1 MNDPQFTIRVY
12 GLLINADREVLL
24 SDEQRFGKRFTKF
37 PGGGLE
43 QGEGTISCLKRE
55 CLEEMNQPIENIEHF
70 YTTDFYQPSYFHTA
84 KQILSVYYT
93 FQLTGN
99 QCFSTVNRAFEHAT
113 SASDDF
119 EVFRW
124 KKVDDLEVADLTFP
138 IDQHVV
144 NLIKKAF

>member
-1 MNDPQFTIRVY
+1 MSEPQFTIRVY
-12 GLLINADREVLL
+12 GLLVNAKGEILL

-55 CLEEMNQPIENIEHF
+55 CLEEMNQPIENVEHF
-70 YTTDFYQPSYFHTA
+70 YTTDFYQPSYFHTS
-84 KQILSVYYT
+84 KQILSIYYT
-93 FQLTGN
+93 FQIYGN
-99 QCFSTVNRAFEHAT
+99 QCFKTVDRPFAYADSNG
-113 SASDDF
+113 SDF

-124 KKVDDLEVADLTFP
+124 RKITDLEVADLTFP